1 MTIKPF
7 SIVTS
12 NDPVTIE
19 VESHAFFWNG
29 RVVLLQPRIECT
41 GSGGGRSWFDSDVD
55 VYLDWVL
62 IKTPNHDDDCT
73 SIKRGNLTEFCPSP
87 DLEAWTDAMVGEFG
101 VYDVGYGN
109 NLSEEFLA
117 VLERCLERHVAQEA
131 A

>member
-19 VESHAFFWNG
+19 VESHAFFWNS

-41 GSGGGRSWFDSDVD
+41 GSDCGQSFFSSDVD
-55 VYLDWVL
+55 VYLDWVQV
-62 IKTPNHDDDCT
+62 KTPNHEDDCT
-73 SIKRGNLTEFCPSP
+73 FIKQGKFTQICSSP
-87 DLEAWTDAMVGEFG
+87 DLEVWTDAMVSEFG

-109 NLSEEFLA
+109 DLSEEFLA